1 MIVNAPHA
9 GIDHDAILRLV
20 DENRDD
26 YCAPDPL
33 SPGVGLAGV
42 LFMELSMLGLRQS
55 VLPHSIKPKRVVW
68 RQVESIVGDPDQP
81 YNLRLQLAAKA
92 GIGLAAGVR
101 YQFRGA
107 QGLVV
112 YMARGE

>member
-1 MIVNAPHA
+1 MIINAPHA
-9 GIDHDAILRLV
+9 GINHDAILRLT
-20 DENRDD
+20 DDSRDD

-42 LFMELSMLGLRQS
+42 LFMELSMLSHQS

-68 RQVESIVGDPDQP
+68 RQVTPIVEDPDQP
-81 YNLRLQLAAKA
+81 FNLRLQLAAKA
-92 GIGLAAGVR
+92 GVGLAAGVR
-101 YQFRGA
+101 YQFRGT

>member
-1 MIVNAPHA
+1 MSSKDFGYGKVRKCSVRGDKLMKKSKKHF
-9 GIDHDAILRLV
+9 
-20 DENRDD
+20 
-26 YCAPDPL
+26 PL
-33 SPGVGLAGV
+33 DLSE
-42 LFMELSMLGLRQS
+42 LFGKKVKMT
-55 VLPHSIKPKRVVW
+55 
-68 RQVESIVGDPDQP
+68 